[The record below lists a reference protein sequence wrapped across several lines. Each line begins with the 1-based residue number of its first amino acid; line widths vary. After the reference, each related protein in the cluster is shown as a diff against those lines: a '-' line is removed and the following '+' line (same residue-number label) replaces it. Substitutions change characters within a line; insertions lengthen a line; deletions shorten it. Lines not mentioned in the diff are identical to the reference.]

1 MVNKGSRRLIDS
13 ILGITKKR
21 TPLPEIFEQYLVYH
35 EQNLQTSHNHIRQ
48 VRRILAD
55 FHLYLSKEDITLSDL
70 NIEHVDN
77 FMAGYKV
84 SQSTR
89 RIYRYFV
96 KGFLKYLYHEK
107 RIIKKDLAQVLVGP
121 PIFAQ
126 TKLPRFLRPQQVRKL
141 FASLPLST
149 PTEIRTYTMIHLT
162 YSLGLRPAEIS
173 KLTLDDISFSKGE
186 ITIRERKNKKPVT
199 MPITKESI
207 KTLALYMDKGRP
219 KGLSRNIF
227 LLHQYPYR
235 PVSAH
240 IVALTISMAMKK
252 AGLPSTAYWL
262 RHTYAQNL
270 LSIGQSIYEVK
281 EMMGHHNIQSTKRYL
296 HINTELMRKV
306 ILDEEL

>member
-1 MVNKGSRRLIDS
+1 MIDS
-13 ILGITKKR
+13 ILGITKKGFS
-21 TPLPEIFEQYLVYH
+21 LPEIFEQYLVYH
-35 EQNLQTSHNHIRQ
+35 EQSLQTSHNHIRQ
-48 VRRILAD
+48 VRRILTD
-55 FHLYLSKEDITLSDL
+55 FHLYLLRENITLPDL

-96 KGFLKYLYHEK
+96 KGFLTYLYHEK
-107 RIIKKDLAQVLVGP
+107 RIIKRDLAQVLVGP

-126 TKLPRFLRPQQVRKL
+126 SRLPRFLRPQQVRKL

-149 PTEIRTYTMIHLT
+149 PTEIRTYTMIHLA
-162 YSLGLRPAEIS
+162 YSLGLRPVEIS
-173 KLTLDDISFSKGE
+173 KLTLDDISFIKGE
-186 ITIRERKNKKPVT
+186 ITISERKNNKPVT
-199 MPITKESI
+199 IPIPNESV
-207 KTLALYMDKGRP
+207 KALALYMDKGRP
-219 KGLSRNIF
+219 KGLSRHIF
-227 LLHQYPYR
+227 LLHHYPYG
-235 PVSAH
+235 PVSSH
-240 IVALTISMAMKK
+240 VVALYISRAMKN

-296 HINTELMRKV
+296 HIHTELMRKV
-306 ILDEEL
+306 IFNEKL